1 MNYQGSFLFDSS
13 TVPHDISS
21 AYEHILNF
29 DIGHLDQIESS
40 LILCFCHVSFSSTRP
55 FQARVR
61 LSRPFPPHTIRLPLY
76 ENQSREQFDF
86 VQTERKQRTKYRR
99 SNVSQSLKP
108 ESKFFYSMDVDKYFV
123 YKVERPKGKYTIPVI
138 LCVKNDVRR
147 MFQYKYVIEGIS
159 LACNSLLKNF
169 KSLINYYAE
178 SKANTLE
185 SIRNEL
191 TVLQQEL
198 SGTMNAEMKL
208 NLYNRISALKNNQ
221 LTFESIEETLRRLKL
236 SLVSLDE
243 GYDIEIIK
251 TIFSQVFVRDNHFYL
266 IYNPTNSP
274 INLSNNLNI
283 FLSVKVSSI
292 TNYKM
297 TELDFSIVLV

>member
-1 MNYQGSFLFDSS
+1 MIHFLHELGIKSPKGNEFWSHS
-13 TVPHDISS
+13 VLES
-21 AYEHILNF
+21 ILLNEKYCG
-29 DIGHLDQIESS
+29 DALLGRGREL
-40 LILCFCHVSFSSTRP
+40 
-55 FQARVR
+55 ARTNKCLFYDDPTKYLVR
-61 LSRPFPPHTIRLPLY
+61 NNHEGII
-76 ENQSREQFDF
+76 SREQFDF
-86 VQTERKQRTKYRR
+86 VQNERKKRTKYRR

-108 ESKFFYSMDVDKYFV
+108 ESKFFYSMDVDKHFV

-138 LCVKNDVRR
+138 LVIKNDVRR

-169 KSLINYYAE
+169 KSLVNYYAE
-178 SKANTLE
+178 AKANTLE

-198 SGTMNAEMKL
+198 SGTMNTEAKL

-221 LTFESIEETLRRLKL
+221 LTFESIEETIRRLKL

-243 GYDIEIIK
+243 GYDIEIVK

-274 INLSNNLNI
+274 IDLSNILNI
-283 FLSVKVSSI
+283 LLSVKISSI
-292 TNYKM
+292 VNYKNS
-297 TELDFSIVLV
+297 ELDFSIVLI